1 MTWVFA
7 GLGLIA
13 ALGYQAMLGRPVG
26 ALRSAVK
33 TGATLMLALASLAAG
48 APMLLVLALALG
60 ALGDF
65 FLSREGQG
73 AFLKGVASFALAHA
87 VYVAL
92 FAGLPGGAGLMAL
105 SWPRLGGVVGL
116 LALAASTPVWL
127 LPHAGPL
134 KAPVAGYVG
143 IITAMGIAAL
153 HLAGDFSPA
162 AIGAA
167 LFLGS
172 DLILS
177 VQLFRLRAGSLAY
190 RAARQAVWPLYWGGQ
205 ALIAFGVARGLG
217 APF

>member
-1 MTWVFA
+1 MTWGFA

-26 ALRSAVK
+26 VLRSTVK
-33 TGATLMLALASLAAG
+33 TGATLTLALASLAAG
-48 APMLLVLALALG
+48 APILLAIALALG

-65 FLSREGQG
+65 YLSRAGQG
-73 AFLKGVASFALAHA
+73 AFLKGVAAFALAHA
-87 VYVAL
+87 VYIAL
-92 FAGLPGGAGLMAL
+92 FVELPGGAGLFAL
-105 SWPRLGGVVGL
+105 SIPGWAGVVSL

-134 KAPVAGYVG
+134 KGPVAGYVA

-153 HLAGDFSPA
+153 HLAGDFSLA
-162 AIGAA
+162 AIGAG

-177 VQLFRLRAGSLAY
+177 VQMFRLRADSLAY
-190 RAARQAVWPLYWGGQ
+190 RVARQLVWPLYWGGQ
-205 ALIAFGVARGLG
+205 ALIAYGVAWG
-217 APF
+217 AGVLL